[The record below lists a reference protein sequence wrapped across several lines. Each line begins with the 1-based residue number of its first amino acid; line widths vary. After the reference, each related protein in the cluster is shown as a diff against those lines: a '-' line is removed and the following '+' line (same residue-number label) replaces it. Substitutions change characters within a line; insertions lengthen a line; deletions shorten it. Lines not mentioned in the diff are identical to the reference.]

1 MPAPRITLKFKIIL
15 KATISKPTFHK
26 PNILSLD
33 LKIQKLMQLY
43 TFMLKSEEKSYFS
56 LARAV
61 YDNVVANVSYAL
73 TTRFTIIHL
82 LCLKVQNWQGTFTY
96 SK

>member
-1 MPAPRITLKFKIIL
+1 MKFKIIL

>member
-33 LKIQKLMQLY
+33 LKIQKLMQLH
-43 TFMLKSEEKSYFS
+43 TFMLKSEEKVTFLIYFFFF

-61 YDNVVANVSYAL
+61 YETVVAS
-73 TTRFTIIHL
+73 L
-82 LCLKVQNWQGTFTY
+82 LCIDY
-96 SK
+96 SFHHRSLTLS